1 MRVLSFFIPI
11 HTYTS
16 VVVYNIPVPEWAE
29 PIKVVSKSLGAERC
43 KMSVDSVTNEEQS
56 VDGKYPSLLRR
67 EQELYIESTQENI
80 DSSKRKGQAERLEQ
94 ARRNV
99 DCLIRISQTG
109 IVKGEEFEGVKR
121 IIKANMTILGEAVPA
136 PEK

>member
-1 MRVLSFFIPI
+1 
-11 HTYTS
+11 
-16 VVVYNIPVPEWAE
+16 
-29 PIKVVSKSLGAERC
+29 
-43 KMSVDSVTNEEQS
+43 MSVDSVTNEEQS